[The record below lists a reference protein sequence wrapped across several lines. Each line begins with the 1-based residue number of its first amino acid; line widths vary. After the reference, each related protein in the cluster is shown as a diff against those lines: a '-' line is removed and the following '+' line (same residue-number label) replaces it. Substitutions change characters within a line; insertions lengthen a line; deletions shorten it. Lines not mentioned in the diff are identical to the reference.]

1 MAVRDNYIHLQLTRL
16 LERLTPPRNF
26 AENEEAKITEIQHMA
41 RVLWREAPLQG
52 YEEWWGKFEGYLL
65 ENHQSRAWPIVGQI
79 VKACQAVSGPKSIR
93 NFNDTSVFEFKYQRV
108 LDYFLKHKAPAPYY
122 NEPEITSRL
131 IKEGYLSDER
141 EARFFGFAL
150 DEEAN
155 KKVHSQRPGK
165 DEWNQHIR
173 VLCRINDLD
182 EATIIDRELRELS
195 HGEIPEHLLH
205 LVRRKGVAD
214 QDEDLE

>member
-1 MAVRDNYIHLQLTRL
+1 
-16 LERLTPPRNF
+16 
-26 AENEEAKITEIQHMA
+26 MA

-150 DEEAN
+150 DEE
-155 KKVHSQRPGK
+155 V
-165 DEWNQHIR
+165 
-173 VLCRINDLD
+173 
-182 EATIIDRELRELS
+182 
-195 HGEIPEHLLH
+195 IPPFLMGSSRRFHAAVFSFIAGVMPPMPMLGRSLL
-205 LVRRKGVAD
+205 
-214 QDEDLE
+214 